1 MKVRIE
7 MIEMNEKESKVA
19 IRLIN
24 KGNEDL
30 KRFTKREFGK
40 LQSKHLSMPFQVFEL

>member
-1 MKVRIE
+1 
-7 MIEMNEKESKVA
+7 MNKDKQRVA

-30 KRFTKREFGK
+30 KKFTKREFGK
-40 LQSKHLSMPFQVFEL
+40 LQSKHLRMPFQMFEL

>member
-1 MKVRIE
+1 MRVRID
-7 MIEMNEKESKVA
+7 INEQEQRVA

-30 KRFTKREFGK
+30 RKFTKREFGK
-40 LQSKHLSMPFQVFEL
+40 LQSKHLRMPFQMFEL